1 MKLMRISKAVSYVLL
16 ILFITMILTG
26 FVLTGKIKGIPRS
39 SAALL
44 HQQWLS
50 IFTVLFFSLHSVFGI
65 RLYLI
70 RKQIYHKTIDILLS
84 IGATVFFL
92 GCLYL
97 IIA

>member
-1 MKLMRISKAVSYVLL
+1 MKLMRISKIVSFVLL
-16 ILFITMILTG
+16 VLFAAMILTG

-44 HQQWLS
+44 HQKWLS

-70 RKQIYHKTIDILLS
+70 RKQIYHKSIDVLLIS
-84 IGATVFFL
+84 GAAVFFF

-97 IIA
+97 IFS